1 MQNSFINL
9 EEIIG
14 NTKKYIENH
23 INYTKLDVAEK
34 TSKLLGIFIAF
45 LVSFSLILLSS
56 IFIGIAIAFALV
68 PFVSELYWGLL
79 IVGGLYLLTG
89 IIIWKNKNHFLR
101 NRFINKILIILY
113 SNHE

>member
-1 MQNSFINL
+1 
-9 EEIIG
+9 
-14 NTKKYIENH
+14 
-23 INYTKLDVAEK
+23 
-34 TSKLLGIFIAF
+34 
-45 LVSFSLILLSS
+45 
-56 IFIGIAIAFALV
+56 LV